1 MMDGRRIPLLDPS
14 RGCISADAVR
24 VIDGLTRATHGAP
37 TVFAGSGVSI
47 WEPSELPSGQDF
59 TKAMFSALF
68 GDFLA
73 SSAAER
79 ALLERVFGKEW
90 SPHFSGM
97 PFEHLMECCPSEAK
111 ANALVNRLYDSR
123 RANPLHRA
131 LARALKEGKIH
142 SVITTNY
149 DCCLDEALAGERFP
163 FVKAVTPEQAR
174 AARGAAEPRYFKIH
188 GSVEGGLETS
198 PMFTLRHEGLLH
210 PHKRALLAEL
220 TEGRT
225 LVMLGY
231 SGLDFELCPEIER
244 LRLAGLVWNNLRDY
258 YPSVSAER
266 LIRVKNGTLLYGD
279 MRDLLGRWLGLTDR
293 PEMGP
298 SKEADVRAAVREL
311 FDDGEIAMW
320 RVRVLNS
327 LGLAS
332 LTLKALGAADESRAR
347 VFFNVERGRAEFH
360 SGRYKRSRRR
370 FQRAFMRALLARE
383 WHGAAD
389 AALETSDAYR
399 TYGAPL
405 RAYACTWAVQLFAAR
420 QLTAKKLLKQSLIVR
435 DLAEV
440 ARSLR
445 EALRSRIGTV
455 PLVDGAARALN
466 ETLLRVMRGKLSGCA
481 SEALRAGNWIDFQ
494 QVSLIAEGAGVP
506 VPSAGEFYPPPKAAE
521 GYRHL
526 GYYIPQAMV
535 FTSEY
540 LKDRERLLTSPE
552 ARREWGRHV
561 KLCRR
566 LGLNAAL
573 WKVLALSYSPKTKAE
588 AREAFARCEYGK
600 LKGTLDW
607 KKYSR

>member
-1 MMDGRRIPLLDPS
+1 MDVKRIPLLDPS
-14 RGCISADAVR
+14 RRCISADAAQ
-24 VIDGLTRATHGAP
+24 VIDDLMRGTHGAP
-37 TVFAGSGVSI
+37 TVFAGSGLSI

-59 TKAMFSALF
+59 TKAMFSVLF

-111 ANALVNRLYDSR
+111 ANALVNRLYNSR
-123 RANPLHRA
+123 SPNALHRA
-131 LARALKEGKIH
+131 LAKGLKQGKIH
-142 SVITTNY
+142 SIITTNY
-149 DCCLDEALAGERFP
+149 DCCLDEALTAERCP
-163 FVKAVTPEQAR
+163 FVKAVTPEQAL
-174 AARGAAEPRYFKIH
+174 AARGAVEPRYFKIH
-188 GSVEGGLETS
+188 GSVEGRLETS

-210 PHKRALLAEL
+210 PHKRALLADL
-220 TEGRT
+220 VEGRP
-225 LVMLGY
+225 LIMLGY

-244 LRLAGLVWNNLRDY
+244 LQLANLVWNNLWDY

-266 LIRVKNGTLLYGD
+266 LIRGKDGTLLYGD
-279 MRDLLGRWLGLTDR
+279 MRDLLGRWLSLADR
-293 PEMGP
+293 PEMVP

-311 FDDGEIAMW
+311 FDEGELAMW

-332 LTLKALGAADESRAR
+332 FTLKALGDADESPAR

-370 FQRAFMRALLARE
+370 FQRAFMQALLALE

-399 TYGAPL
+399 SYGAPL
-405 RAYACTWAVQLFAAR
+405 RAYACTWAVPLFAAR
-420 QLTAKKLLKQSLIVR
+420 QSTAKKLLKQSLIVR

-440 ARSLR
+440 TRSLR
-445 EALRSRIGTV
+445 ELLRSRLGAV
-455 PLVDGAARALN
+455 PLVDAAARALT
-466 ETLLRVMRGKLSGCA
+466 EILLRVMGGKLFKCA
-481 SEALRAGNWIDFQ
+481 SEALQAGNWIDFQ
-494 QVSLIAEGAGVP
+494 QVSLIAEGTNVP
-506 VPSAGEFYPPPKAAE
+506 IPWASEFYPPPKAAE

-535 FTSEY
+535 FTSEC
-540 LKDRERLLTSPE
+540 LKNRERLLTSPE
-552 ARREWGRHV
+552 ARREWRRHV
-561 KLCRR
+561 KLCRL
-566 LGLNAAL
+566 LGLDAAL
-573 WKVLALSYSPKTKAE
+573 WKVLALRHSPKIKAK

-600 LKGTLDW
+600 LKGSLDW
-607 KKYSR
+607 KKYSE